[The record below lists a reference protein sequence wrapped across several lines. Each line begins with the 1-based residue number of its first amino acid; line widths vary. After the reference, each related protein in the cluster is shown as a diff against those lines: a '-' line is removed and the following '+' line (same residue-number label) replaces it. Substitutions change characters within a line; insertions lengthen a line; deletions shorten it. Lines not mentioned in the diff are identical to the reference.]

1 VNVSTV
7 AVAFA
12 PGVRPLDED
21 ADVRTATPTRSLHDG
36 GYASGYA
43 TSKWAAEVLLRDAHA
58 RFGIPVCNFRSD
70 MILAHSRYRG
80 QLNVPDMFTRWI
92 FSIVQTGLAPR
103 SFYRA
108 PADRAHYDGL
118 PVDFTA
124 ASVVALGET
133 AVQGF
138 HTYHVVNPH
147 DDGISMDDFVEWI
160 SNSGHRVQRVE
171 DYGDWLARFETALK
185 ALPEKQRHQSFLP
198 LLHQLREPMPATP
211 GAAVS
216 ARRFHD
222 TVRRVGVGAHSDI
235 PHLSAALIEKY
246 LSDIRAVGL
255 LGD

>member
-1 VNVSTV
+1 
-7 AVAFA
+7 
-12 PGVRPLDED
+12 
-21 ADVRTATPTRSLHDG
+21 LHDA

-43 TSKWAAEVLLRDAHA
+43 TSKWAAEVLLRDANA
-58 RFGIPVCNFRSD
+58 RFGIPVANFRSD

-108 PADRAHYDGL
+108 PAERAHYDGL

-124 ASVVALGET
+124 ASVVALGEEAT
-133 AVQGF
+133 TGF
-138 HTYHVVNPH
+138 QTYHVVNPH

-160 SNSGHRVQRVE
+160 SASGHHVQCVD
-171 DYGDWLARFETALK
+171 DYGDWFGRFETALK

-198 LLHQLREPMPATP
+198 LLHQLRQPMPATP

-216 ARRFHD
+216 ARRFHG
-222 TVRRVGVGAHSDI
+222 TVRRVGVGVHSDI

-246 LSDIRAVGL
+246 LADLHAVGL
-255 LGD
+255 LDDSQ